1 MSDLLSTNFSQLNIR
16 IDNLEEN
23 VIGAI
28 KEEKKKD
35 VHVIPT
41 NHLSRENQV
50 VTNQITLEMSYQ
62 QKIDQLQGENLEL
75 RAK

>member
-35 VHVIPT
+35 VHVVPC

-50 VTNQITLEMSYQ
+50 VTDQITLEMSYQ
-62 QKIDQLQGENLEL
+62 LKIDQL
-75 RAK
+75 